1 VLTLISIMS
10 ITWYWGCGGLRLVQ
24 ELLLENIHNKKACGL
39 CEEMPAWVSTRT
51 YVCSHGLQCK
61 IIIKIC
67 FLFFWISSLIYCLL
81 IRLQYR
87 PDTLFIIQLTIDHN
101 PVIVLVVIL
110 QSASFV
116 ECYSAVELIAAN
128 VMEWENALDMQL
140 KVWFFYLL
148 RTRCYL
154 KV

>member
-1 VLTLISIMS
+1 MQNHYKDMFFILLDFILDLLSPYSVAIS
-10 ITWYWGCGGLRLVQ
+10 TGHAFY
-24 ELLLENIHNKKACGL
+24 
-39 CEEMPAWVSTRT
+39 
-51 YVCSHGLQCK
+51 Y
-61 IIIKIC
+61 
-67 FLFFWISSLIYCLL
+67 
-81 IRLQYR
+81 
-87 PDTLFIIQLTIDHN
+87 QLTIDHN

-110 QSASFV
+110 QSASFA